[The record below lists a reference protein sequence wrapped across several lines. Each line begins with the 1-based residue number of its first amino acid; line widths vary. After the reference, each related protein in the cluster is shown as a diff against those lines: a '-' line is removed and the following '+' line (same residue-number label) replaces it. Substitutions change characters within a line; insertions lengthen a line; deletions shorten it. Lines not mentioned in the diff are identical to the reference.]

1 MLFLILIVIVL
12 LAVPVSFIA
21 YGALTVRGQRRALAT
36 FRATA
41 HAYFTR
47 PQMGMWKL
55 SATILV
61 VSPDEVSVWKSGP
74 GQPTRL
80 LTLPGRGAT
89 VAAAEVRINA
99 ARVVEGF
106 VITSADG
113 QSVPLTLWPE
123 PTTGVAKPH
132 TGALLVQ
139 TIDEIRGLLG

>member
-1 MLFLILIVIVL
+1 MLLLILIVIVL
-12 LAVPVSFIA
+12 LTVPVSFIA

-36 FRATA
+36 FRAAA

-61 VSPDEVSVWKSGP
+61 VSPDEISVWKSGP

-89 VAAAEVRINA
+89 VAATEVRINA
-99 ARVVEGF
+99 ARIVEGF

-113 QSVPLTLWPE
+113 RSVPLTLWPE
-123 PTTGVAKPH
+123 PTMGVAKPH
-132 TGALLVQ
+132 TGALLTQ
-139 TIDEIRGLLG
+139 TINEIRGVLS

>member
-1 MLFLILIVIVL
+1 MLFLVLIVMAL
-12 LAVPVSFIA
+12 LAVPVSFMA
-21 YGALTVRGQRRALAT
+21 YGALTVRGQRRALAA

-61 VSPDEVSVWKSGP
+61 VSPDEISVWKSGP

-99 ARVVEGF
+99 ARIIEGF

-113 QSVPLTLWPE
+113 RSVPLTLWPE
-123 PTTGVAKPH
+123 PTVGVAKPH

-139 TIDEIRGLLG
+139 TIDEIRSVLG

>member
-1 MLFLILIVIVL
+1 VLVLILIVIVL
-12 LAVPVSFIA
+12 LAVVASLIT
-21 YGALTVRGQRRALAT
+21 YGTLTVRGQRRALAA

-74 GQPTRL
+74 GRPTRL
-80 LTLPGRGAT
+80 LALPGRGAT
-89 VAAAEVRINA
+89 VAAAEVRINT

-106 VITSADG
+106 VITAADG
-113 QSVPLTLWPE
+113 RSVPLTLWPE
-123 PTTGVAKPH
+123 PTMGVAKPH

-139 TIDEIRGLLG
+139 TIDEIRGILA

>member
-1 MLFLILIVIVL
+1 MLLLILIVIAL
-12 LAVPVSFIA
+12 LAGLAALVA
-21 YGALTVRGQRRALAT
+21 YGALTVRGQRRTLAT

-55 SATILV
+55 AATILV

-80 LTLPGRGAT
+80 IALPGRGAT
-89 VAAAEVRINA
+89 VTAAEVRINT

-113 QSVPLTLWPE
+113 RSVPLTLWPE
-123 PTTGVAKPH
+123 PTMGVAKPH
-132 TGALLVQ
+132 TGALLVR
-139 TIDEIRGLLG
+139 TIEEIRGILA

>member
-1 MLFLILIVIVL
+1 MWLLILIVVVL
-12 LAVPVSFIA
+12 LAVVVSTVA
-21 YGALTVRGQRRALAT
+21 YGALTVREQRRALTA

-47 PQMGMWKL
+47 PQMGTWKL
-55 SATILV
+55 TATILV

-80 LTLPGRGAT
+80 LAFPGRGAT

-99 ARVVEGF
+99 ARVVKGF
-106 VITSADG
+106 VITSPDG

-123 PTTGVAKPH
+123 PTMGVAKPH
-132 TGALLVQ
+132 TGALLAQ
-139 TIDEIRGLLG
+139 TIEEIRGTLA

>member
-1 MLFLILIVIVL
+1 VLFLILIVMAL

-21 YGALTVRGQRRALAT
+21 YGALTVRGQRRTLAT
-36 FRATA
+36 FRAAA

-80 LTLPGRGAT
+80 LALPSRGAT

-113 QSVPLTLWPE
+113 QSIPLTLWPE
-123 PTTGVAKPH
+123 PTMGVAKPH

-139 TIDEIRGLLG
+139 TIDEIRSLLG

>member
-1 MLFLILIVIVL
+1 MLLLILIVIAL
-12 LAVPVSFIA
+12 LAGLAALVA
-21 YGALTVRGQRRALAT
+21 YGALTVRGQRRTLTT

-74 GQPTRL
+74 GRPTRL
-80 LTLPGRGAT
+80 LALSGRGAS
-89 VAAAEVRINA
+89 VAAAEVRINT

-106 VITSADG
+106 GITSADG

-123 PTTGVAKPH
+123 PTMGVAKPH

-139 TIDEIRGLLG
+139 TIDEIRGILA

>member
-1 MLFLILIVIVL
+1 VLFLILIVIAL
-12 LAVPVSFIA
+12 LAVPVSFVA
-21 YGALTVRGQRRALAT
+21 YGAVTVRGQRRALAT

-61 VSPDEVSVWKSGP
+61 VSPDEISVWKSGS

-89 VAAAEVRINA
+89 VAPAEVRINA
-99 ARVVEGF
+99 ARIVEGF
-106 VITSADG
+106 VITSAEG
-113 QSVPLTLWPE
+113 RSVPLTLWPE
-123 PTTGVAKPH
+123 PTMGVAKPH

-139 TIDEIRGLLG
+139 TVDEIRGVVG

>member
-1 MLFLILIVIVL
+1 MLVLIVIVIAL
-12 LAVPVSFIA
+12 LAGVAGLVA
-21 YGALTVRGQRRALAT
+21 YGAATVRGQRRALAA

-74 GQPTRL
+74 GQPARL
-80 LTLPGRGAT
+80 LAFPGRGAT
-89 VAAAEVRINA
+89 VAAAEVRINT

-123 PTTGVAKPH
+123 PTMGVTKPH
-132 TGALLVQ
+132 TGALLVR
-139 TIDEIRGLLG
+139 TIDEIRGILA

>member
-1 MLFLILIVIVL
+1 MLLLVLLVIAL
-12 LAVPVSFIA
+12 LAVPVSFVA
-21 YGALTVRGQRRALAT
+21 YGALTVRGQRRALAA

-41 HAYFTR
+41 RAYFTR

-61 VSPDEVSVWKSGP
+61 VSPDEISVWKSGP

-113 QSVPLTLWPE
+113 RSVPLTLWPE
-123 PTTGVAKPH
+123 PSMGVAKPH
-132 TGALLVQ
+132 TGALLTQ
-139 TIDEIRGLLG
+139 AIDEIRGVLS

>member
-1 MLFLILIVIVL
+1 MVFLVLIVIAL
-12 LAVPVSFIA
+12 LAVPVGLMT
-21 YGALTVRGQRRALAT
+21 YGALTVRGQRRALAA

-47 PQMGMWKL
+47 PQMGMWKP
-55 SATILV
+55 SATILM

-80 LTLPGRGAT
+80 LALPGRGAT
-89 VAAAEVRINA
+89 VEAAEVRINT

-113 QSVPLTLWPE
+113 RSVPLTLWPE
-123 PTTGVAKPH
+123 PTMGVAKPH

-139 TIDEIRGLLG
+139 TIDEIRGALA

>member
-1 MLFLILIVIVL
+1 MLVLILIVIPL
-12 LAVPVSFIA
+12 LALLACLVA
-21 YGALTVRGQRRALAT
+21 YGAITVRGQRRALAA

-61 VSPDEVSVWKSGP
+61 VSPDEVSVWTSGP
-74 GQPTRL
+74 GQPKRL
-80 LTLPGRGAT
+80 LAFPGQGAT

-113 QSVPLTLWPE
+113 RSVPLTLWPE
-123 PTTGVAKPH
+123 PTMGAAKPH

-139 TIDEIRGLLG
+139 TIEEIRGILA

>member
-1 MLFLILIVIVL
+1 MLVLILIVIAL
-12 LAVPVSFIA
+12 LAVVVGFIA
-21 YGALTVRGQRRALAT
+21 YGALTVRGQRRALAA

-74 GQPTRL
+74 GRPTQL
-80 LTLPGRGAT
+80 LAFPGRGASVT
-89 VAAAEVRINA
+89 AAEVRINT

-106 VITSADG
+106 VITSAG
-113 QSVPLTLWPE
+113 GRSVPLTLWPE
-123 PTTGVAKPH
+123 PTMGVAKPH
-132 TGALLVQ
+132 TGALLGQ
-139 TIDEIRGLLG
+139 TIDEIRGILA

>member
-1 MLFLILIVIVL
+1 MLLVLIVIVL
-12 LAVPVSFIA
+12 LTVPVSFVA
-21 YGALTVRGQRRALAT
+21 YGALTVRGQRRALAA
-36 FRATA
+36 FRATE

-80 LTLPGRGAT
+80 LAFPGRGAT

-106 VITSADG
+106 VITSAEG
-113 QSVPLTLWPE
+113 QGVPLTLWPE
-123 PTTGVAKPH
+123 PTMGVAKPH

-139 TIDEIRGLLG
+139 TIDEIRSLLG

>member
-1 MLFLILIVIVL
+1 MLFPILIVIAL
-12 LAVPVSFIA
+12 IVPVSFIA
-21 YGALTVRGQRRALAT
+21 YGALTVRGQRRALAA

-80 LTLPGRGAT
+80 LALPGRGAT

-113 QSVPLTLWPE
+113 RSVPLTLWPE
-123 PTTGVAKPH
+123 PTMGVAKPR
-132 TGALLVQ
+132 TGAALTQ
-139 TIDEIRGLLG
+139 SIEEIRGVLG